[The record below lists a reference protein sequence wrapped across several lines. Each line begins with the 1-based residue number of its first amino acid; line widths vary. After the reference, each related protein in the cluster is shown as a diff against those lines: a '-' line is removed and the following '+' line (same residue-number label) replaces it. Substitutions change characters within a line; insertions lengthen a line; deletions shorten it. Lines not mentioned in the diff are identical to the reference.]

1 MKYSI
6 IISPKSKNSNA
17 SQFALRFIQSLLK
30 DKTAEIS
37 VFFYGHSVKSAFEYD
52 SNWQNIAKNNIALM
66 ACSTI
71 ADMYLKDNKSEVSYI
86 KLAGLGQWM
95 ESVHNADKN
104 IEFV

>member
-6 IISPKSKNSNA
+6 IISPITQNSNA
-17 SQFALRFIQSLLK
+17 TEHAFKFIQSILK
-30 DKTAEIS
+30 DKSSEIS
-37 VFFYGHSVKSAFEYD
+37 VFFYGYAVNFAFNYD
-52 SNWQNIAKNNIALM
+52 SNWHEFSKQNMTLI

-71 ADMYLKDNKSEVSYI
+71 AEDYLKNNQSPVNYI

-95 ESVHNADKN
+95 ESVHGADKN

>member
-6 IISPKSKNSNA
+6 IISPITENSNA

-30 DKTAEIS
+30 EKTSEIS
-37 VFFYGHSVKSAFEYD
+37 VFFYGYAVRTAFKFD
-52 SNWQNIAKNNIALM
+52 SNWQKISKNNITLQ

-71 ADMYLKDNKSEVSYI
+71 ADTYLKNNISAVNYI
-86 KLAGLGQWM
+86 KFAGLGQWM